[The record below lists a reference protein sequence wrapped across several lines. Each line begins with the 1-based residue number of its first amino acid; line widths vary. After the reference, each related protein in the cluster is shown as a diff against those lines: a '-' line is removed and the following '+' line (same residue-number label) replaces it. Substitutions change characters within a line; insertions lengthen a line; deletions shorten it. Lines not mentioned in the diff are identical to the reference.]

1 MLLRASLVLGVLL
14 IALPALA
21 VESHIGTVRITSEVT
36 CLNNCD
42 NYMLEPD
49 DQGVTYFLRG
59 VDLVLYVGRHVQVFG
74 FRSYCGGCLVIN
86 VTAVVR
92 LPLTGVELI
101 DDRLPGQTQLMQNF
115 PNPFNPSTAIRYQI
129 ASAGSVSLKVYDMLG
144 SEVATL
150 VSTPHAPGTY
160 ELSWNASE
168 FPSGM
173 YYYRL
178 LAGGTVMTKKMIYLK

>member
-1 MLLRASLVLGVLL
+1 VLALLL

-21 VESHIGTVRITSEVT
+21 VESHIGTVRTTSEVT
-36 CLNNCD
+36 CLNHCD
-42 NYMLEPD
+42 DYLLEAD
-49 DQGVTYFLRG
+49 DHGVPYFLKG
-59 VDLVLYVGRHVQVFG
+59 LDLILYVGRRVQVFG

-86 VTAVVR
+86 VTSVVR

-101 DDRLPGQTQLMQNF
+101 DDRLPGQTELLQNF
-115 PNPFNPSTAIRYQI
+115 PNPFNPSTSIRYQV

-144 SEVATL
+144 AEVATL
-150 VSTPHAPGTY
+150 VNGPHAPGTY

-178 LAGGTVMTKKMIYLK
+178 LTGGAVMTKKMIYLK